1 MDRGSRRRSG
11 TRPAVHPR
19 SAGRSTSPGLRR
31 PRRTYLTRH
40 AGGDAGKGSGHDLA
54 ALRLE
59 AGDVPMNGDHPD
71 RRPRRSNAD
80 RPNRHRHLLTDQARG
95 GDSGKPV
102 GRNQRRAGG
111 ASVGRRRFTARR
123 QKDQRIRRGVRHQQR
138 RPPASAVA
146 GGRAGYPE
154 KTDSFAK
161 LASQFQAGLLAVSR
175 FFRQPA
181 AEYGVDG
188 VRKPEIRRD
197 RRWAL
202 SHVSP
207 ERRQLGRAAERR
219 PTRQAL
225 NGEARQ

>member
-1 MDRGSRRRSG
+1 
-11 TRPAVHPR
+11 
-19 SAGRSTSPGLRR
+19 
-31 PRRTYLTRH
+31 
-40 AGGDAGKGSGHDLA
+40 
-54 ALRLE
+54 
-59 AGDVPMNGDHPD
+59 
-71 RRPRRSNAD
+71 
-80 RPNRHRHLLTDQARG
+80 
-95 GDSGKPV
+95 
-102 GRNQRRAGG
+102 
-111 ASVGRRRFTARR
+111 SVGRRRFTARR
-123 QKDQRIRRGVRHQQR
+123 QKDQRYAEEYDTSNGDRQPAPWRVGGSGTRRR
-138 RPPASAVA
+138 R
-146 GGRAGYPE
+146 
-154 KTDSFAK
+154 DSFAK